1 MNVFISDPF
10 LLPNLEGFLQ
20 RTGCVAEESRPHE
33 LDVYIPSAPNEPQ
46 ARREL
51 NVCLATWQALHP
63 GVETYIIDSD
73 AASGSA
79 A

>member
-1 MNVFISDPF
+1 MHVFISDPS

-33 LDVYIPSAPNEPQ
+33 LNVYIPSAPSEPQ
-46 ARREL
+46 ERREL
-51 NVCLATWQALHP
+51 NVCLATWQALYP
-63 GVETYIIDSD
+63 GVETYIIDST
-73 AASGSA
+73 ASGSA